1 MGVWDRRAR
10 SAGRRRWL
18 GAAVAAAA
26 VSLSACGSVTV
37 TATGTAAHTGSASQV
52 PSAIGAASQ
61 VRSAGRGTLCAAA
74 GAVDRL
80 TVSRVNSIP
89 GNHQQFSFPATVA
102 VAGAAQA
109 RAVARALCALPARP
123 RGPIFCPIDLGVTY
137 RLGFAV
143 SGPSL
148 PPVTIGAGGCEEAS
162 GAGMA
167 RWIGSTPAFW
177 TVLGKAMGLTNPGHS
192 AFVGT
197 MPS

>member
-10 SAGRRRWL
+10 SGGHRGWL
-18 GAAVAAAA
+18 CAAVAAAA
-26 VSLSACGSVTV
+26 VSLSACGSVTA
-37 TATGTAAHTGSASQV
+37 TATGTAASTGSASQM
-52 PSAIGAASQ
+52 
-61 VRSAGRGTLCAAA
+61 RSAGRGTLCAVA

-177 TVLGKAMGLTNPGHS
+177 TVLGQAMGLTNPGHS